1 LLGESFIIVDAS
13 FNFFRFILQITCIS
27 GCDIICD
34 IVIDVIM
41 DHTCKGS
48 SSWNF
53 LNEMIL
59 FHNVENL
66 FYNLRD
72 FFSNRLCYVDTDLN
86 RSS

>member
-1 LLGESFIIVDAS
+1 
-13 FNFFRFILQITCIS
+13 
-27 GCDIICD
+27 
-34 IVIDVIM
+34 VIDVIL

-72 FFSNRLCYVDTDLN
+72 FFSNWLCYVDTDLN

>member
-1 LLGESFIIVDAS
+1 LQGESSVIFGAS
-13 FNFFRFILQITCIS
+13 INFFRFILQIASIS
-27 GCDIICD
+27 GRDIICD

-41 DHTCKGS
+41 DHSSKGP

-53 LNEMIL
+53 VNEMIL

-72 FFSNRLCYVDTDLN
+72 FFSNWLCYVDTDLN